1 MRRQVALVALAT
13 TSLLLIAFLVPLGL
27 LVRTLAADRAAGAAQ
42 QEAQALVPVVA
53 SSVRDP
59 AELTLVLQ
67 RVNSGTPRR
76 VTVFLPDGR
85 RVGALTQ
92 PGPSL
97 ALARQGRAFST
108 TVPGGRQILQPVL
121 TTGGTAVITSFVP
134 SALLSRGVHRAL
146 TVLGLLGLALLAV
159 SVLVAD
165 RLARGVV
172 RPMSELAAVSTRLER
187 GDLSARVV
195 PTGPPEIREVGTAL
209 NRLAER
215 IRELLQS
222 ERETVADLSHRLR
235 TPVTALRLDA
245 EALRDPEEAERLS
258 GDVDELQ
265 RAVDRIIRTAR
276 RPDREGVRAT
286 SDAASVVQD
295 RAAFWRVLA
304 EDQSRRFSVQVDPM
318 HAVIALG
325 ADELAAALDAVL
337 GNVFAHTPEGIA
349 IAVRLAEEG
358 PGRYRLSMEDD
369 GPGLPDPSLL
379 ERGASARNSTGL
391 GLDIARRAAEKA
403 GGQLILSTGS
413 QGGALVELLLPS
425 APS

>member
-1 MRRQVALVALAT
+1 
-13 TSLLLIAFLVPLGL
+13 
-27 LVRTLAADRAAGAAQ
+27 
-42 QEAQALVPVVA
+42 
-53 SSVRDP
+53 
-59 AELTLVLQ
+59 
-67 RVNSGTPRR
+67 
-76 VTVFLPDGR
+76 
-85 RVGALTQ
+85 
-92 PGPSL
+92 
-97 ALARQGRAFST
+97 
-108 TVPGGRQILQPVL
+108 
-121 TTGGTAVITSFVP
+121 
-134 SALLSRGVHRAL
+134 L

-172 RPMSELAAVSTRLER
+172 RPMSELAAVSTRLEG

-245 EALRDPEEAERLS
+245 EALRDPEEAERLL

-286 SDAASVVQD
+286 SDAASVVRD

-304 EDQSRRFSVQVDPM
+304 EDQSRRFSVQVDPV

-337 GNVFAHTPEGIA
+337 EMSLRTRRRASRSPYGWRRKAPDGTGSA
-349 IAVRLAEEG
+349 WRTTG
-358 PGRYRLSMEDD
+358 PGCRIRPCSNAAPA
-369 GPGLPDPSLL
+369 PGTPPGWGWTSL
-379 ERGASARNSTGL
+379 GAPRR
-391 GLDIARRAAEKA
+391 RRA
-403 GGQLILSTGS
+403 GS
-413 QGGALVELLLPS
+413 
-425 APS
+425 

>member
-134 SALLSRGVHRAL
+134 SALLSRSSPRVDGARPARAGAAGR
-146 TVLGLLGLALLAV
+146 VGPRRRPAGPRCRP
-159 SVLVAD
+159 AD
-165 RLARGVV
+165 VGARG
-172 RPMSELAAVSTRLER
+172 
-187 GDLSARVV
+187 G
-195 PTGPPEIREVGTAL
+195 
-209 NRLAER
+209 
-215 IRELLQS
+215 
-222 ERETVADLSHRLR
+222 
-235 TPVTALRLDA
+235 LDA
-245 EALRDPEEAERLS
+245 
-258 GDVDELQ
+258 
-265 RAVDRIIRTAR
+265 AR
-276 RPDREGVRAT
+276 RR
-286 SDAASVVQD
+286 
-295 RAAFWRVLA
+295 
-304 EDQSRRFSVQVDPM
+304 
-318 HAVIALG
+318 
-325 ADELAAALDAVL
+325 
-337 GNVFAHTPEGIA
+337 
-349 IAVRLAEEG
+349 
-358 PGRYRLSMEDD
+358 
-369 GPGLPDPSLL
+369 
-379 ERGASARNSTGL
+379 
-391 GLDIARRAAEKA
+391 
-403 GGQLILSTGS
+403 
-413 QGGALVELLLPS
+413 
-425 APS
+425 

>member
-13 TSLLLIAFLVPLGL
+13 TSLLLIAFLVPLAL

-53 SSVRDP
+53 GVVRDP
-59 AELTLVLQ
+59 VQLNLVLQ
-67 RVNSGTPRR
+67 RVNSGTTRR

-85 RVGALTQ
+85 QVGARSQ
-92 PGPSL
+92 AGPSV

-108 TVPGGRQILQPVL
+108 TVPGGRQILQPVQIAS
-121 TTGGTAVITSFVP
+121 GTAVITSFVP
-134 SALLSRGVHRAL
+134 SALLTRGVRRAL

-172 RPMSELAAVSTRLER
+172 RPMSELAAVSAQLES
-187 GDLSARVV
+187 GDLTARVS
-195 PTGPPEIREVGTAL
+195 PSGPPEIREVGTAL

-245 EALRDPEEAERLS
+245 EALRDPEEAERLQ

-265 RAVDRIIRTAR
+265 RAVDRIIRAAR
-276 RPDREGVRAT
+276 RPVREGVRAT
-286 SDAASVVQD
+286 CDAASVVRD

-304 EDQSRRFSVQVDPM
+304 EDQARRFAVEVAPA

-337 GNVFAHTPEGIA
+337 GNVFAHTPEGVA
-349 IAVRLAEEG
+349 IAVRLTSES
-358 PGRYRLSMEDD
+358 PGQYRLSMEDE

-379 ERGASARNSTGL
+379 VRGVSARNSTGL
-391 GLDIARRAAEKA
+391 GLDIARRAAEVA
-403 GGQLILSTGS
+403 GGRLVLGTGAR
-413 QGGALVELLLPS
+413 GGALVELLLPAAAS
-425 APS
+425 